1 MTMIE
6 RGLSSFHSD
15 QFTMMA
21 VGRFTLFATSLGSE
35 CHGPVMSTSLVEW
48 ALRAAGS
55 EKHREFLLF
64 KGSKG

>member
-1 MTMIE
+1 
-6 RGLSSFHSD
+6 
-15 QFTMMA
+15 MMA